1 MAATNSKKE
10 ETLKDPPKNLE
21 AERNLLGALM
31 RDGTLLAAIGNE
43 IGPLNPDD
51 FASEKNRII
60 YSCILNRASSS
71 DEFDPT
77 VICSILENEGLLD
90 KVGGK
95 AYISGLIANTAPE
108 SIANNTILLRWCRRS
123 NLKWLLRNAHTNVQS
138 VRNSHRLRFLLTGQ

>member
-1 MAATNSKKE
+1 MAATNSNKE

-60 YSCILNRASSS
+60 YSCILNRAASS

-77 VICSILENEGLLD
+77 VICSLLENDGLLD

-108 SIANNTILLRWCRRS
+108 SVAIERYDE
-123 NLKWLLRNAHTNVQS
+123 S
-138 VRNSHRLRFLLTGQ
+138 VV

>member
-51 FASEKNRII
+51 FE
-60 YSCILNRASSS
+60 
-71 DEFDPT
+71 
-77 VICSILENEGLLD
+77 
-90 KVGGK
+90 
-95 AYISGLIANTAPE
+95 
-108 SIANNTILLRWCRRS
+108 
-123 NLKWLLRNAHTNVQS
+123 
-138 VRNSHRLRFLLTGQ
+138 